1 MPRGRINMLKSFLR
15 AAASSSP
22 DRARLEQPAAQAVR
36 AERRLQTFRAQPII
50 SRSLSMIITRP
61 GGLPLKFLAAQFLFC
76 AGLFHRH
83 KLAGSRAQ
91 KTASNRRQGVP
102 TPALLCRRW
111 RPRATRCRRA
121 SDGFMRSIST
131 ATASNSTSRTRAP
144 RCSPAE
150 GSTGPGGSRKL
161 PTSPS

>member
-1 MPRGRINMLKSFLR
+1 MPRGRINMLGSFLR

-36 AERRLQTFRAQPII
+36 AECRFQTFRAQPII

-61 GGLPLKFLAAQFLFC
+61 GELPLNFLAAHFFC

-83 KLAGSRAQ
+83 KLAGCRAQ

-102 TPALLCRRW
+102 TPASLCRRW

-121 SDGFMRSIST
+121 SDGFMRSSST
-131 ATASNSTSRTRAP
+131 ATAANPTLRTRAP

-150 GSTGPGGSRKL
+150 GSTGPGFSRKL
-161 PTSPS
+161 PTTPS